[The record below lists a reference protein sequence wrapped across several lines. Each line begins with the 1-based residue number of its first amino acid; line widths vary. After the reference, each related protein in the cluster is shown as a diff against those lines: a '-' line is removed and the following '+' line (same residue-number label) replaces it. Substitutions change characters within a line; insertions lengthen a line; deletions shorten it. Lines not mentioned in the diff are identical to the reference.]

1 MSRISAPSAT
11 IRRACSIARI
21 GSRKRPPSEKESGVT
36 LRTPITIGRPSP
48 NRRASGWLAS
58 LPTLAGCE
66 MVCRARLTKVPLRRA
81 GEECQAAPPP
91 FPLRTPARRM
101 APSGSRFNTAIACPD
116 ARDVNVLSRATG
128 FALDLAVA
136 GQDTWIFLAEGD
148 HLRPHVRAGC
158 LARLS
163 GSDRAIRTRSARW
176 NDLLVGPV
184 GDRAPTLVF
193 SGDAGFDDIPLAATH
208 RCAAY
213 DWRDGARVYGR
224 A

>member
-11 IRRACSIARI
+11 IRRACSLARI
-21 GSRKRPPSEKESGVT
+21 GSRKRPPSENESGVT
-36 LRTPITIGRPSP
+36 LRTPITSGRPSP

-116 ARDVNVLSRATG
+116 ARDVNDLSRATE
-128 FALDLAVA
+128 FVLDPAVA
-136 GQDTWIFLAEGD
+136 GQDTRIFLVEGD
-148 HLRPHVRAGC
+148 HLHPHVRAGC
-158 LARLS
+158 LARLP
-163 GSDRAIRTRSARW
+163 GCHRAIRTCSARR
-176 NDLLVGPV
+176 NDVLAGPV
-184 GDRAPTLVF
+184 GDRAPTP
-193 SGDAGFDDIPLAATH
+193 GFGGTA
-208 RCAAY
+208 
-213 DWRDGARVYGR
+213 
-224 A
+224 